1 MNDLFRLTVAFGFGS
16 GLGLLY
22 FGGLWWTVRRIAQA
36 NRPKLLLVASFLTRT
51 MVVLTGFYGLIQGM
65 GAQWEALALSLL
77 GFIAVR
83 FALVH
88 RWGPEV
94 ASSSSPDSLANL

>member
-22 FGGLWWTVRRIAQA
+22 FGGLWWTVRRVSKT
-36 NRPKLLLVASFLTRT
+36 NSPKLLLVGSFLVRT
-51 MVVLTGFYGLIQGM
+51 FLVLTGFYGLIQGI
-65 GAQWEALALSLL
+65 GTQWEALALSLL
-77 GFIAVR
+77 GFLAVR
-83 FALVH
+83 FVLIH

-94 ASSSSPDSLANL
+94 ASSSPPDSLANL